1 MNNVEERR
9 KIEKKNLLMLVIAIL
24 TLMTAILGATF
35 AYFAANVVGN
45 ETASSVIIKT
55 SNLTVSYK
63 TSNEINVNN
72 VGPGWSKTLNF
83 TVSNSSSGYAGYNI
97 NWIVGTNT
105 FSGSDLVYTLSS
117 SSDGAVNKTQTVI
130 PKTTGNIGHGV
141 VAMKSTQNYTLTVKF
156 LNRNANQDED
166 INKSFAGRLEVVG
179 G

>member
-1 MNNVEERR
+1 MNGVEERR
-9 KIEKKNLLMLVIAIL
+9 KIEKRNIFMIIIAIL

-35 AYFAANVVGN
+35 AYFAANVIGN

-83 TVSNSSSGYAGYNI
+83 TVSNSGAGYAGYNI

-105 FSGSDLVYTLSS
+105 FTGSDLVYTLSS
-117 SSDGAVNKTQTVI
+117 SSNGAVNKSQTVI

-141 VAMKSTQNYTLTVKF
+141 VGMKAVQNYTLTVKF
-156 LNRNANQDED
+156 LNRAANQNAD